1 MVGQGHRRVAGE
13 GHRQWLV
20 KDIGGWMEIIGVMDD
35 AEYLGVEWQVLV
47 FNVSSLIIHYL
58 FK

>member
-1 MVGQGHRRVAGE
+1 M
-13 GHRQWLV
+13 
-20 KDIGGWMEIIGVMDD
+20 KDIGGWMEITGVMDGV
-35 AEYLGVEWQVLV
+35 EYLGVEWQVLV